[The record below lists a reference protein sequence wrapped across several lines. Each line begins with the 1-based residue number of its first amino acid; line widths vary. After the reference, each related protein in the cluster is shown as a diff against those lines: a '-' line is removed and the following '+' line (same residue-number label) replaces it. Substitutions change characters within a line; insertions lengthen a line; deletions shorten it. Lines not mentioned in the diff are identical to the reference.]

1 MNTNLQKK
9 NEKTLLENI
18 DKQAISIYELENCVE
33 PLEIESLSDEEKIK
47 RKTACW
53 TKQNVLSVY
62 TFGHFSRLPYT
73 SRNILK
79 NLQQPKKYNKK
90 VGEKQKWMYL
100 F

>member
-9 NEKTLLENI
+9 NDELLENI
-18 DKQAISIYELENCVE
+18 DKQAISLYELENCVE

-53 TKQNVLSVY
+53 TKQNALSIY

-73 SRNILK
+73 SRNILQK
-79 NLQQPKKYNKK
+79 YTTTEKIQQEG
-90 VGEKQKWMYL
+90 GEKQKWMYL